1 MNAFAESV
9 SESDIRHSQSQH
21 ESDPNQYQYPHSVI
35 EQSGTSEQYIT
46 YTHHQYIVKQYETK
60 CQQYHLQLNQYS
72 QQMQQLKAQNSA
84 TQQQLQ
90 STINQLQRMQ
100 TAHKMLPKY
109 CVKMEQQMKHIT
121 QKYTSI

>member
-46 YTHHQYIVKQYETK
+46 YTHHQYINCEAIRNKVSAISPSTQPISSAK
-60 CQQYHLQLNQYS
+60 
-72 QQMQQLKAQNSA
+72 NSA

-90 STINQLQRMQ
+90 STINQLQRVQ
-100 TAHKMLPKY
+100 TAHKMLQKD
-109 CVKMEQQMKHIT
+109 CVKIEQL
-121 QKYTSI
+121 

>member
-46 YTHHQYIVKQYETK
+46 YMHHQYCEAIRNKVSAISPSTQPIFSANATIEGTEL
-60 CQQYHLQLNQYS
+60 CNPATVTIHNQPV
-72 QQMQQLKAQNSA
+72 A
-84 TQQQLQ
+84 TR
-90 STINQLQRMQ
+90 SNC
-100 TAHKMLPKY
+100 A
-109 CVKMEQQMKHIT
+109 
-121 QKYTSI
+121 